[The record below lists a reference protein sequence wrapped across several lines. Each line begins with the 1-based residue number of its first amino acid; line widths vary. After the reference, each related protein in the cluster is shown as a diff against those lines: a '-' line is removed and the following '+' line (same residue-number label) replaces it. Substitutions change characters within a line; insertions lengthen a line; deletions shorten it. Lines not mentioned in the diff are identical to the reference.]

1 MCPNPLHRGAGAPV
15 SHPGDSYG
23 DSGIYYHNGDS
34 HCSHGHH
41 LSIQEVDHEKQMFA
55 DHTFGETCLFACC
68 HEHDKQMFADLLA
81 SVHELLAEYS
91 TSELCLLGWPNDY
104 SYTSE
109 YCLAHW
115 PYEYK
120 YLWGE

>member
-1 MCPNPLHRGAGAPV
+1 MEIVLGVFVGSAL
-15 SHPGDSYG
+15 
-23 DSGIYYHNGDS
+23 
-34 HCSHGHH
+34 HGHH
-41 LSIQEVDHEKQMFA
+41 FSIQEVDHE
-55 DHTFGETCLFACC
+55 
-68 HEHDKQMFADLLA
+68 KQMFADLLA